1 MSTLVANAEMLKPA
15 FAMVALTFVVFVRMY
30 WLRFAQMLRDRIGVQ
45 DVAMSAEAA
54 RLLTDTRASDN
65 FRNLFELPVLF
76 YAAVL
81 TAVTANLATPTAVA
95 LAWTFVAL
103 RVLHSLVHCT
113 YNKVM
118 HRFLLYVA
126 GAFVLFALWAHLA
139 LTALR

>member
-1 MSTLVANAEMLKPA
+1 MANAEMLKPA
-15 FAMVALTFVVFVRMY
+15 FALVALTFVVFIRMY

-45 DVAMSAEAA
+45 EVAMSADAA
-54 RLLTDTRASDN
+54 RPLTDTRASDN

-76 YAAVL
+76 YAAVF
-81 TAVTANLATPTAVA
+81 TAVSTDFVTPLAVN

-126 GAFVLFALWAHLA
+126 GAAVLAVLWAHLA
-139 LTALR
+139 LHGWQ

>member
-1 MSTLVANAEMLKPA
+1 MANAEMLKPA
-15 FAMVALTFVVFVRMY
+15 FALVALTFVVFIRMY

-45 DVAMSAEAA
+45 DVAMSADAA

-81 TAVTANLATPTAVA
+81 TAVSADLSTPTALA

-118 HRFLLYVA
+118 HRFLLFVA
-126 GAFVLFALWAHLA
+126 GAFTLFALWAQLA

>member
-1 MSTLVANAEMLKPA
+1 MANAEMLKPA
-15 FAMVALTFVVFVRMY
+15 FVLVALTFVVFVRMY

-45 DVAMSAEAA
+45 AVAMSADAA

-76 YAAVL
+76 YAAVCVAAIAGL
-81 TAVTANLATPTAVA
+81 VTPVSLA

-113 YNKVM
+113 YNKVV
-118 HRFLLYVA
+118 HRFLLYLA
-126 GAFVLFALWAHLA
+126 GALVLAALWAYLA
-139 LTALR
+139 LHGLR